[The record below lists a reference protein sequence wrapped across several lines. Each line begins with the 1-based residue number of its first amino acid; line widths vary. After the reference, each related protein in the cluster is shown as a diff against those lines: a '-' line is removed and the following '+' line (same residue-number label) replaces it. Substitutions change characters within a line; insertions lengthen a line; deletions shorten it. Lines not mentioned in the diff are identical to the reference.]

1 LPTIAESG
9 VPGFSTT
16 AWFALWGPA
25 NMAPDLVAKIHAD
38 VGKALDLPQTRE
50 FFRVNSFERVDLTPE
65 QFSQLIQ
72 DDLTH
77 WGALIK
83 AVGAKLD

>member
-1 LPTIAESG
+1 M
-9 VPGFSTT
+9 PGFATT
-16 AWFALWGPA
+16 AWFALFGPA

-38 VGKALDLPQTRE
+38 VAKVLEASQTRE
-50 FFRVNSFERVDLTPE
+50 FFRVNSFERVELTPA

-72 DDLTH
+72 DDLAH

>member
-1 LPTIAESG
+1 
-9 VPGFSTT
+9 
-16 AWFALWGPA
+16 
-25 NMAPDLVAKIHAD
+25 MAPDLVAKIHAD

-65 QFSQLIQ
+65 QFSQLIK
-72 DDLTH
+72 DDLAH